1 MPEGSLECNRKES
14 FMGSEQN
21 KEIVQR
27 VFDGLWYGARRAN
40 RIKLRGVCG
49 EVWLLDD
56 SGVTRLR

>member
-1 MPEGSLECNRKES
+1 
-14 FMGSEQN
+14 MGSEQN